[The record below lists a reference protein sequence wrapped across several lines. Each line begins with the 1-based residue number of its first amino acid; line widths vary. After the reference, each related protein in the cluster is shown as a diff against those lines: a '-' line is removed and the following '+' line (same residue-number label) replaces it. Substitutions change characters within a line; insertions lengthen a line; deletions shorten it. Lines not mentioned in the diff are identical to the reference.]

1 MLTVAWIKV
10 VPYRFFHD
18 EIPLALLEDQQQTGI
33 ALTNADLTH
42 ESAGSINT
50 WAQHYCKQPARYSTT
65 SSIISKEA
73 NNARIEGHTP
83 VSVPVEKNP
92 SAVCPNFKGQGGIN

>member
-10 VPYRFFHD
+10 VPYPFFHD
-18 EIPLALLEDQQQTGI
+18 EIPVALFEDQQQTGN
-33 ALTNADLTH
+33 ARTNADLTH

-65 SSIISKEA
+65 SSISKGA
-73 NNARIEGHTP
+73 NNASKEDHTP
-83 VSVPVEKNP
+83 V
-92 SAVCPNFKGQGGIN
+92 PNSKDHGGIN